1 VQVPGKDLSVA
12 TLCNAY
18 AGTASFAPDVAA
30 LFAGAASSPA
40 GGVAPAA
47 APAPAGPAAAT
58 PLPVAVSADVLAS
71 YVGEYRDAGGQPRVD
86 VTLVDGALVVTPR
99 GGAPFPGVAALGN
112 GRFATATPFVIAFS
126 PGGADGMTLTS
137 IEASTGEPGG
147 PPLQRWRPMRAAPDA
162 LRAYAGKYEGDDLE
176 LVLHVRE
183 HAGRLLLATR
193 GMVEGELS
201 PQDTPDAF
209 RLPEVYTARFER
221 DAAGRVVA
229 VVLDASRVKGMRFT
243 RR

>member
-1 VQVPGKDLSVA
+1 
-12 TLCNAY
+12 
-18 AGTASFAPDVAA
+18 
-30 LFAGAASSPA
+30 
-40 GGVAPAA
+40 
-47 APAPAGPAAAT
+47 
-58 PLPVAVSADVLAS
+58 VSADVLAG

-99 GGAPFPGVAALGN
+99 GGAPFPGLAALGD
-112 GRFATATPFVIAFS
+112 GRFATATPYVIAFAPS
-126 PGGADGMTLTS
+126 GADGMTLSS

-147 PPLQRWRPMRAAPDA
+147 PPLQRWRPVPTTPEA
-162 LRAYAGKYEGDDLE
+162 LRDYAGRYEGDDVE

-193 GMVEGELS
+193 GMVEAELS
-201 PQDTPDAF
+201 PQDAPDAF

-229 VVLDASRVKGMRFT
+229 IVLDASRVKGMRFT